1 MTELPVATEKVRQ
14 AVVIVHGMGEQR
26 PLDTLNGFIH
36 AAIPTGTG
44 GAPRYYSRPDK
55 VTESYEARRYLV
67 PHFPLHGQEVP
78 QTEVYEYHWAHLM
91 QGNRLDDMATTVR
104 RMLLQPPGRVP
115 SGLRVVWF
123 LFWAAIILAV
133 WAFWLGPFSDLE
145 LSGGLPETVTRTIF
159 GGGITALL
167 LTYLVARL
175 LPSWIT
181 TSFVDVVRYVDTSP
195 RSYEARRLIRK
206 GIVDLL
212 EGLHES
218 RRYQRIVLVA
228 HSLGAYIAYDGLTYL
243 WARMNKL
250 HDGLGAQGGEETPLS
265 GLKELEKAAS
275 DLGSNPTE
283 SQLTEFRDAQR
294 TLWLGLRQ
302 QGNPWLVTDFVTVG
316 TPMYFADQ
324 LYTKNRR
331 RFDARVE
338 RRELPTCPPQPEE
351 AEYNNINGTHLW
363 YSWNN
368 RGRRVL
374 YHGAPFAVVRW
385 TNLWFRPRLGLFGD
399 WFGGPLAPLFGGGI
413 RDVELQ
419 GNKPWRWT
427 PGYTHTLYF
436 RFPKDVTESSA
447 TSQLRRAIDLPSAD
461 WLKET
466 LQAPDP
472 SSRTA

>member
-1 MTELPVATEKVRQ
+1 
-14 AVVIVHGMGEQR
+14 
-26 PLDTLNGFIH
+26 
-36 AAIPTGTG
+36 
-44 GAPRYYSRPDK
+44 
-55 VTESYEARRYLV
+55 
-67 PHFPLHGQEVP
+67 
-78 QTEVYEYHWAHLM
+78 
-91 QGNRLDDMATTVR
+91 
-104 RMLLQPPGRVP
+104 MLLQSPRRVP

-133 WAFWLGPFSDLE
+133 WAFWLGPFSDLN

-159 GGGITALL
+159 GGGIAALL

-175 LPSWIT
+175 LPSWLT
-181 TSFVDVVRYVDTSP
+181 KSFVDVVRYLDTSP
-195 RSYEARRLIRK
+195 RSYEARRMIRK

-212 EGLHES
+212 EGLHDS

-228 HSLGAYIAYDGLTYL
+228 HSLGAYIAYDGISYL

-250 HDGLGAQGGEETPLS
+250 HDGLGAPDGEENSLN
-265 GLKELEKAAS
+265 GLKELENAAS
-275 DLGSNPTE
+275 VLASDPNE
-283 SQLTEFRDAQR
+283 SHLMEFRDAQR
-294 TLWLGLRQ
+294 KLWLGLRQ
-302 QGNPWLVTDFVTVG
+302 QGNPWVITDLVTVG

-331 RFDARVE
+331 QFEARVR
-338 RRELPTCPPQPEE
+338 RRELPTCPPQAEE
-351 AEYNNINGTHLW
+351 AKYNNINATRLW
-363 YSWNN
+363 YSWSN

-419 GNKPWRWT
+419 GNKPWCWT

-436 RFPKDVTESSA
+436 RFPNDVREDSA
-447 TSQLRRAIDLPSAD
+447 TSQLRRAIDLPSTD

-466 LQAPDP
+466 LDAPQPDP
-472 SSRTA
+472 RTG